1 MANQRPAVVSN
12 QDGRLQVFVN
22 TDGTVSTDA
31 QTAPSNGWSGWQN
44 IGGNINRDPLV
55 SDPAAV
61 LKPDGNLYVFAIGSK
76 ADLRTTNTT
85 SPGGGWSGWQSLGG
99 GPSGGLYVHANPSAV
114 ARPDGGVQVFAQGV
128 DGSVDTIWVTAEG
141 EWTGWQS
148 LGSPLAGSPA
158 AARNQDGRLEVFG
171 LGPEK
176 IPGKFPLYHAY
187 QNSVNGSWS
196 PWQDL
201 GVGGLCWP
209 ADPAVLLRTDGLLQ
223 AFVLGANS
231 ADMQT
236 CYQFPP
242 SSPHAVGGWTPLHSL
257 GGDFPIGCAGAAV
270 NQDGRLEAF
279 SIGRSNDL
287 QHAWQTAPNDPDS
300 WTGFASLGGGLVGD
314 PGLGRNADGRLE
326 AFGLV
331 LHSAIHHIWQV
342 SPGSSWSSWST
353 L

>member
-99 GPSGGLYVHANPSAV
+99 GPSGGLYVHANPCAV

-158 AARNQDGRLEVFG
+158 AARNQ
-171 LGPEK
+171 
-176 IPGKFPLYHAY
+176 
-187 QNSVNGSWS
+187 
-196 PWQDL
+196 
-201 GVGGLCWP
+201 
-209 ADPAVLLRTDGLLQ
+209 DGLLQ

-314 PGLGRNADGRLE
+314 PGIGRNADGRLE